1 MSDCD
6 KKVNTGEKI
15 KIVSCNGEGDN
26 TDYIEHPKIYLT
38 VKVGEEIVCP
48 YCSKIFTF

>member
-1 MSDCD
+1 MSDSD
-6 KKVNTGEKI
+6 KKAGIEEKV

-26 TDYIEHPKIYLT
+26 ADYIEHPKIYLT
-38 VKVGEEIVCP
+38 VKMGKEVTCP